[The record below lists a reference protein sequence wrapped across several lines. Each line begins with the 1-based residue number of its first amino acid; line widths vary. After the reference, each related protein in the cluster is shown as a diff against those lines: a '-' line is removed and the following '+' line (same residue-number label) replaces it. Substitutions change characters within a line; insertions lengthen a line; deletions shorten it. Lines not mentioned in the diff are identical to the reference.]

1 MQRRPIASPR
11 KNDSDSMVAP
21 CGCLMRREG
30 NVFELDPC
38 SGKCGVN
45 KYVLEKSRARGDSIV
60 KVKGKVIQ

>member
-1 MQRRPIASPR
+1 
-11 KNDSDSMVAP
+11 
-21 CGCLMRREG
+21 MRREG

>member
-1 MQRRPIASPR
+1 
-11 KNDSDSMVAP
+11 MVAP

-38 SGKCGVN
+38 SEKCGVYQ
-45 KYVLEKSRARGDSIV
+45 YVLEKSRARGNSIV